1 MKNITKTILPLVLA
15 SFLFAGCASYN
26 LYSLAGTNIEDLE
39 AARGQ
44 GKNKV
49 FSLSYD
55 TAFSKTTEILKN
67 NGLIIFKSNRGKK
80 YIVAMGFH
88 KQTDTTRVGI
98 FFDPL
103 ADGKTEITLSSL
115 SSTALAKA
123 VTIIFGGLQS

>member
-15 SFLFAGCASYN
+15 SFLFAGCASFN
-26 LYSLAGTNIEDLE
+26 IYSLAGTNIEDLE
-39 AARGQ
+39 AARAQ

-55 TAFSKTTEILKN
+55 TAFDKTTQILKN
-67 NGLIIFKSNRGKK
+67 NGLTIFESNREKR
-80 YIVAMGFH
+80 YIVAIGFH

-98 FFDPL
+98 FFETL

-123 VTIIFGGLQS
+123 VPIIFDGLQP